1 MAATARDRLLSL
13 IVPPLCVACRD
24 PVLSGAALC
33 GECRSRLVVLPDP
46 RCLRCG
52 APSVS
57 RSTVC
62 RECRGRRFGFDQA
75 WSAFAYEGV
84 ARRAVA
90 ALKLQGAVAVTR
102 IMAAELASRAPPGF
116 LRGSLVPVPAHHRR
130 RRRHGFNQAKAIA
143 VALGHQTGLCVS
155 DPLEREGRAPPQVG
169 LPRSARLLNAGGSVR
184 VRRGAAAPAGAVLV
198 DDVYTTGATLDACAR
213 ALRAAGSSEVVALTF
228 ARAVRG

>member
-1 MAATARDRLLSL
+1 MAVTVRDRLLSL

-33 GECRSRLVVLPDP
+33 CDCRSRLVMLPDP
-46 RCLRCG
+46 RCRRCG
-52 APSVS
+52 APGASA
-57 RSTVC
+57 STVC

-90 ALKLQGAVAVTR
+90 SLKLRGAVAVTR
-102 IMAAELASRAPPGF
+102 TMADELASRAPPAF
-116 LRGSLVPVPAHHRR
+116 LRGFLVPVPAHHRR

-155 DPLEREGRAPPQVG
+155 DPLEREGRGVPQVG
-169 LPRSARLLNAGGSVR
+169 LPRSARLVNAGASVR
-184 VRRGAAAPAGAVLV
+184 LRKGAAAPALAVLV
-198 DDVYTTGATLDACAR
+198 DDVYTTGATLDACAK
-213 ALRAAGSSEVVALTF
+213 ALRAAGSSEVLALTF